1 MVPSDNPMEGTDET
15 SRRSL
20 LKFAGTAGAAAL
32 VAGCIGDDPEDEE
45 VFDDD
50 DAGVEDDDDAG
61 TGDDDDTE
69 PADDDDA
76 PDPEGETLTYATTI
90 SPSNIDPM
98 GVSDN
103 FENIYAVNVYDSL
116 VNYDDGSPP
125 EIIEGLATEWDV
137 VDDTTYEFTLR
148 DDATF
153 HNGDPV
159 TADDVVYSFTR
170 MAEMGMGMSWMWDGI
185 VEPAGVDAPDDTTV
199 VIETEQAFA
208 PLMATLPYHPIVNEA
223 EVEANDSD
231 WLQSNDAGSGPY
243 ELVEHAPEERVVLER
258 NDDWWGEWPADG
270 EPFEEVVMEIVPEEG
285 TVTGMMR
292 GGDADLTDEWL
303 SVDSYQEL
311 DQLDNVW
318 VSDEV
323 NFSPLYV
330 FLNTQREPLDD
341 VHVRRALSYAVDY
354 DQIVEDILLGN
365 AERLHG
371 PLPTLMEA
379 HNDDVV
385 DHYEF
390 DLDQAQEHLEQSDYD
405 PEDIELTYTY
415 VTGLTV
421 TENIGLLMQT
431 TLNQIGI
438 DLELEAAPWTRVTDM
453 VTDPDSTSDMHAIYL
468 SFSYVDADNFLY
480 PGFHS
485 SSHGTWTNPSWYEND
500 TVDEMLD
507 EARTTIDHGA
517 RLDMYEEAQE
527 ILTEEAPALYLVN
540 EAELYGVSERVGGY
554 VDNGLLGYSKAFWR
568 LYH

>member
-1 MVPSDNPMEGTDET
+1 MIPSDDTANKTEGV

-20 LKFAGTAGAAAL
+20 LKLAGTAGAAAA
-32 VAGCIGDDPEDEE
+32 VAGCLGDDPDEEEE
-45 VFDDD
+45 VFDDET
-50 DAGVEDDDDAG
+50 GIEDDD
-61 TGDDDDTE
+61 T
-69 PADDDDA
+69 ADE
-76 PDPEGETLTYATTI
+76 EGESLTYATTI
-90 SPSNIDPM
+90 SPSTIDPM
-98 GVSDN
+98 GASDN
-103 FENIYAVNVYDSL
+103 FENIYTVNVYDSL

-125 EIIEGLATEWDV
+125 ELVEGLATEWEV

-159 TADDVVYSFTR
+159 TADDVVYSFAR
-170 MAEMGMGMSWMWDGI
+170 MSEMGEGMSWMWDGI
-185 VEPAGVDAPDDTTV
+185 VEPEGVTAPDDSTV
-199 VIETEQAFA
+199 VIETEQTFA
-208 PLMATLPYHPIVNEA
+208 PLMTTLPYHPVVNEA
-223 EVEANDSD
+223 EVEANDGD

-243 ELVEHAPEERVVLER
+243 ELVEHTPEERIVLER
-258 NDDWWGEWPADG
+258 HDDWWGEWPADG
-270 EPFEEVVMEIVPEEG
+270 DPFEEVVMEIVPEEG

-311 DQLDNVW
+311 DELDDVS

-330 FLNTQREPLDD
+330 FLHTQREPLDD

-354 DQIVEDILLGN
+354 EQVVEDVLLGN

-379 HNDDVV
+379 HNDEVV

-390 DLDQAQEHLEQSDYD
+390 DLDRARDELEQSDYD
-405 PEDIELTYTY
+405 PEEIELTYTY

-421 TENIGLLMQT
+421 TENIGLLLQT
-431 TLNQIGI
+431 TLNELGI
-438 DLELEAAPWTRVTDM
+438 DLELEAAPWTRITDM

-485 SSHGTWTNPSWYEND
+485 SSQGTWTNPSWYDNEA
-500 TVDEMLD
+500 VDGMLD
-507 EARTTIDHGA
+507 DARTAIDDA
-517 RLDMYEEAQE
+517 ERLEMYEEVQE
-527 ILTEEAPALYLVN
+527 LLVEEAPALYIVN
-540 EAELYGVSERVGGY
+540 EAELYGVSDRVGGY

-568 LYH
+568 LYS